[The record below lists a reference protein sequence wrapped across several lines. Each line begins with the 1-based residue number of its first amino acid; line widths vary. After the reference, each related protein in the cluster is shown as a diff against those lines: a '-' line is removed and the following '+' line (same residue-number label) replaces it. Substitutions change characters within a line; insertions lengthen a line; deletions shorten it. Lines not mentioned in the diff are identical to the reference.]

1 MNPRRL
7 FVSFATVAS
16 FILPALVYGQTSQS
30 ALAGVVK
37 DTTGAVL
44 PGVTVE
50 AASPALIERV
60 RSVTTD
66 SSGLYRVVDLRPG
79 TYTITFTLPGFNTV
93 RVENFDLR
101 ADFIATV
108 NADMKV
114 GELAETITVSGE
126 APLVDVQSTTKSAVY
141 DKEVIESLPN
151 NRQIQSLAQTIPGVV
166 GGQNIDGP
174 ASRSLSVHGSRIAET
189 NSAIDGMS
197 DRRGSTGGQAV
208 TFYMNEGSVQEVSVR
223 TDGGDAEAQ
232 YSGVWMNAIPKEGG
246 NQWNWSIVG
255 LFANKDLSGSNLSQT
270 YIDQGL
276 TAVNGLKRTWDFNP
290 NGGGPLVRDKLWFYG
305 AYRNNQIEKYVADA
319 FYSNDPLAW
328 TFTQDKTRQ
337 AADTQVHRN
346 YAVRLTWQA
355 SPRNKINFSY
365 EKDRRITPLRRIAAN
380 VAPEATTYTPFY
392 PNAITTATWRVP
404 VNSKLLLDTGF
415 MRYIQDW
422 DERRQINPR
431 VDFGTISVTED
442 STGQI
447 YRASTVYGHN
457 YDNPMTFRSSMA
469 YVTGTHSY
477 KTGFMLR
484 VRGNGPTFNN
494 TSVNGDMNYNFLNG
508 VPRRITLYAT
518 PIEQHNDIKSDL
530 GIFAQDSW
538 AMSRMTINYGLRY
551 DYLHAAVPAQHLAA
565 GRFVPERNF
574 APVENAPKWN
584 DINPRIGVSYDLF
597 GDGRTAL
604 KFTAGRYISGGSLA
618 TNVNPVNASI
628 NNATRAWT
636 DLNGNYSPDCDFSN
650 PVANLECGPLSN
662 LNFGKVNPTA
672 TQFDKEVL
680 EGWGVRPY
688 NWSVSGGLQRQL
700 TRGSSIDVGYFRR
713 WYGNFTVVDNQLV
726 TPADYDQFCVTA
738 PSNDRRLPI
747 AGQQICGFYDIKPAK
762 NGLSQ
767 NLVRLAKHYGDQTEV
782 YNGVDASVN
791 WRIQGLTLFG
801 GVSVG
806 RTATSQCFVVD
817 APVIYLTPT
826 PLVSPATP
834 TATNAQ
840 SPMSNCEVVPPFLKQ
855 WKGYGVYSLPW
866 GMNVSGTFQAVPQP
880 QSGGQYTAITAD
892 YVATNA
898 EIRPTLGRDLA
909 AGANGTATVELL
921 KPFSLLGGHTKQL
934 DLRVGKAFSSTGKAR
949 VRLSLDIY
957 NVFNS
962 SDWQTSATRLSSN
975 AAANRWQRPTLI
987 LQARYFQ
994 LGTQID
1000 F

>member
-1 MNPRRL
+1 MNARRV
-7 FVSFATVAS
+7 FVCVATVAS
-16 FILPALVYGQTSQS
+16 LILPALVYGQTSQS

-66 SSGLYRVVDLRPG
+66 SSGLYRIVDLRPG
-79 TYTITFTLPGFNTV
+79 TYTVTFTLPGFNTV

-101 ADFIATV
+101 ADFVATV

-114 GELAETITVSGE
+114 GELNETITVSGE
-126 APLVDVQSTTKSAVY
+126 APLVDVQSTTRSAVY
-141 DKEVIESLPN
+141 NKEVIENLPN
-151 NRQIQSLAQTIPGVV
+151 NRLIQSLAQTIPGVI

-197 DRRGSTGGQAV
+197 DRRGAAGGQAV

-246 NQWNWSIVG
+246 NAYNWSVVG
-255 LFANKDLSGSNLSQT
+255 LFANHSLATSNLSDK
-270 YIDQGL
+270 YIAQGV
-276 TAVNGLKRTWDFNP
+276 TAVNGLKRTWDLNP
-290 NGGGPLVRDKLWFYG
+290 NGGGPLIKDKLWFYG

-319 FYSNDPLAW
+319 FYSKDPTSW
-328 TFTQDKTRQ
+328 QFSQDKTLQ

-346 YAVRLTWQA
+346 YALRLTWQA

-365 EKDRRITPLRRIAAN
+365 EKDRRITPLRRIAAA

-392 PNAITTATWRVP
+392 PNAITTIVWRVP
-404 VNSKLLLDTGF
+404 VNSRLLLDTGF
-415 MRYIQDW
+415 MRYVQDW
-422 DERRQINPR
+422 DERRQINPKVGFDR
-431 VDFGTISVTED
+431 ISVTED

-457 YDNPMTFRSSMA
+457 FDNPITLRSSAA

-477 KTGFMLR
+477 KTGFMMR
-484 VRGNGPTFNN
+484 VRGNGPTYNN
-494 TSVNGDMNYNFLNG
+494 TDVNGNMNYNFLNG
-508 VPRRITLYAT
+508 VPRRITLFAT
-518 PIEQHNDIKSDL
+518 PIEQRNDIKSDL

-538 AMSRMTINYGLRY
+538 AMSRMTVNYGVRY

-565 GRFVPERNF
+565 GQFVPERNF
-574 APVENAPKWN
+574 APVKNAPKWK
-584 DINPRIGVSYDLF
+584 DINPRVGVSYDLF
-597 GDGRTAL
+597 GTGRTVA
-604 KFTAGRYISGGSLA
+604 KFTVGRYISGGSLA
-618 TNVNPVNASI
+618 TNVNPVNTSV
-628 NNATRAWT
+628 NNATRSWT
-636 DLNGNYSPDCDFSN
+636 DTNGNYAPDCDFSN
-650 PVANLECGPLSN
+650 PVTNGECGPLSN
-662 LNFGKVNPTA
+662 LNFGKVNPAA

-688 NWSVSGGLQRQL
+688 NWSVSAGVQRQI
-700 TRGSSIDVGYFRR
+700 GASASVDVSYFRR

-726 TPADYDQFCVTA
+726 TPADYDPFCITA
-738 PSNDRRLPI
+738 PGNDPRLPV
-747 AGQQICGFYDIKPAK
+747 AGQQVCGFYDIKPAK

-767 NLVRLAKHYGDQTEV
+767 NLVRLAKHYGNQTEV
-782 YNGVDASVN
+782 YNGVDASLN
-791 WRIQGLTLFG
+791 WRIKGLTLFAG
-801 GVSVG
+801 LNTG
-806 RTATSQCFVVD
+806 RDVTSQCFTVD
-817 APVIYLTPT
+817 VPALYLSVT
-826 PLVSPATP
+826 SPAVP
-834 TATNAQ
+834 SAT
-840 SPMSNCEVVPPFLKQ
+840 SPQTSMANCKVLPPFLTQ
-855 WKGYGVYSLPW
+855 YKGYGVYQLPW
-866 GMNVSGTFQAVPQP
+866 GVSVSGTFQAVPQP
-880 QSGGQYTAITAD
+880 AGGGAFTSITAD

-898 EIRPTLGRDLA
+898 EIRPSLGRDLA
-909 AGANGTATVELL
+909 AGANGTATLDLL

-934 DLRVGKAFSSTGKAR
+934 DMRLGKLLAASGKRR
-949 VRLSLDIY
+949 VRLALDIY

-962 SDWQTSATRLSSN
+962 SDWQTISTRLSN
-975 AAANRWQRPTLI
+975 VAATNRWQRPTLI

-994 LGTQID
+994 IGTQID